1 MQGCYEKKEN
11 LKIALVCYDGPYLA
25 WCVRVSLSFPFL
37 YSTWERFPFAF
48 GGHFIS
54 RKILIRKEE
63 RHYYIYP
70 SNT

>member
-11 LKIALVCYDGPYLA
+11 FKIALVCYDGLVCA
-25 WCVRVSLSFPFL
+25 GVSLSPL
-37 YSTWERFPFAF
+37 LVKHLGEISFAF

-63 RHYYIYP
+63 GHYYIYP